1 MRQVWAEQSWPG
13 ARSSTHVLPV
23 ASEECAPVKVETQG
37 LFSNI
42 CRFSALLLIPLASPL
57 RGRTGAST
65 GLLTRKE
72 MMISGSSLTSRLGQ
86 CRLCHHGTISPQR
99 ARHQVDA

>member
-1 MRQVWAEQSWPG
+1 MRQVWAEQSRPG

-42 CRFSALLLIPLASPL
+42 CRFSALLLILLASPL
-57 RGRTGAST
+57 WG
-65 GLLTRKE
+65 GLE
-72 MMISGSSLTSRLGQ
+72 Q
-86 CRLCHHGTISPQR
+86 
-99 ARHQVDA
+99 AQVY